1 MYLFTSI
8 ISFYRKETVMKF
20 LFSKNLKIAVISFLG
35 VVLTS
40 VFLFSYPSGMT
51 GRTLKTTTQGCGSCH
66 TYSTN
71 VTGSIG
77 GPDTVIA
84 GQTVQFTITV
94 TDPNRSKAGVDIAVK
109 LGTLDPS
116 PSSADLKLQS
126 GEITHLHAINMTN
139 HTVTKTFN
147 YIAPSTPGIDT
158 IFATV
163 SSGTPAWNWAPSKR
177 VVVVNLAGTQ
187 NNQTAREYCLDQNYP
202 NPFNPTTN
210 ISFELPKAAHV
221 TVKVFD
227 ISGREILTLLDSYLE
242 SGSHE
247 ISWNA
252 VNFSSGI
259 YFYKLETSEFTS
271 TRKMMLVK

>member
-1 MYLFTSI
+1 MKTLFT
-8 ISFYRKETVMKF
+8 
-20 LFSKNLKIAVISFLG
+20 KNLKIAVISLLG

-40 VFLFSYPSGMT
+40 VFLFSYPGGYT
-51 GRTLKTTTQGCGSCH
+51 GRTLKTSTQGCGSCH

-71 VTGSIG
+71 VTGAIG

-84 GQTVQFTITV
+84 GQTVPFTITV
-94 TDPNRSKAGVDIAVK
+94 TDPNRNKAGGDIAVR
-109 LGTLDPS
+109 LGALDPS
-116 PSSADLKLQS
+116 PSAAELKLQS
-126 GEITHLHAINMTN
+126 SEITQLHAITMSN

-163 SSGTPAWNWAPSKR
+163 TSGTPAWNWAPSRR
-177 VVVVNLAGTQ
+177 VVVINLSGIT
-187 NNQTAREYCLDQNYP
+187 NNQTAREYRLDQNYP
-202 NPFNPTTN
+202 NPFNPMTN
-210 ISFELPKAAHV
+210 ISFEIVKAAQV

-227 ISGREILTLLDSYLE
+227 ITGREVLTLLDSYLE
-242 SGSHE
+242 SGNHE

-252 VNFSSGI
+252 VSFSSGI
-259 YFYKLETSEFTS
+259 YFYKLETSDFTS

>member
-1 MYLFTSI
+1 MKTLFT
-8 ISFYRKETVMKF
+8 
-20 LFSKNLKIAVISFLG
+20 KNLKIGAISLLAVA
-35 VVLTS
+35 LTS
-40 VFLFSYPSGMT
+40 VFLFSYPSGYT

-66 TYSTN
+66 NYSTN

-84 GQTVQFTITV
+84 GQTVPFTITV
-94 TDPNRSKAGVDIAVK
+94 TDPNRNKAGVDIAVR

-126 GEITHLHAINMTN
+126 SEITQLHAITMSN

-163 SSGTPAWNWAPSKR
+163 TSGTPAWNWAPSRR
-177 VVVVNLAGTQ
+177 VVVVNLSGIT
-187 NNQTAREYCLDQNYP
+187 NNQTAGEYQLDQNYP
-202 NPFNPTTN
+202 NPFNPVTN
-210 ISFELPKAAHV
+210 ISFEIAKAEHV

-227 ISGREILTLLDSYLE
+227 ITGKEILTLLDSYLE
-242 SGSHE
+242 RGSHE

-252 VNFSSGI
+252 VCFSSGI
-259 YFYKLETSEFTS
+259 YFYKLETNGFTS
-271 TRKMMLVK
+271 TRKMILVK

>member
-1 MYLFTSI
+1 MKKIFTKKLT
-8 ISFYRKETVMKF
+8 FTVLALVLAGTITAF
-20 LFSKNLKIAVISFLG
+20 LY
-35 VVLTS
+35 T
-40 VFLFSYPSGMT
+40 YPTGYV

-66 TYSTN
+66 TYNTV
-71 VTGSIG
+71 VTGLIS

-84 GQTVQFTITV
+84 GQTAQFTITV
-94 TDPNRSKAGVDIAVK
+94 TDPNRNKAGVDIAVR

-126 GEITHLHAINMTN
+126 GEITHLHAISMTN

-147 YIAPSTPGIDT
+147 YIAPAAPGTDT

-163 SSGTPAWNWAPSKR
+163 TSGTPAWNWAPSKR
-177 VVVVNLAGTQ
+177 VVVANLSGVK
-187 NNQTAREYCLDQNYP
+187 NNQVAREFKLNQNYP
-202 NPFNPTTN
+202 NPFNPQTN
-210 ISFELPKAAHV
+210 ISFELPKASNV

-227 ISGREILTLLDSYLE
+227 MIGNEVLTLLDSRLE
-242 SGSHE
+242 SGTHE

-252 VNFSSGI
+252 SGYSSGV
-259 YFYKLETSEFTS
+259 YFYKLITDGYTA